1 MCIDAYSHVCPL
13 VYVDRR
19 YVPLKTI
26 GQRIL
31 QGYGGEQFGD
41 FRGTLGGLLAAY
53 HYEASILHTA
63 SKLIARDTF
72 QAMDAAYRYADH
84 VITLLP
90 LCACTCNGP
99 LPRARTAGNFSSE
112 GNTY

>member
-1 MCIDAYSHVCPL
+1 MGMDLCLLHGCL
-13 VYVDRR
+13 LR

-63 SKLIARDTF
+63 AKLIARDTF
-72 QAMDAAYRYADH
+72 QAMDAAYRCERCAVWQRGQQPH
-84 VITLLP
+84 VRLL
-90 LCACTCNGP
+90 
-99 LPRARTAGNFSSE
+99 AGND
-112 GNTY
+112 